1 MYSAAR
7 NIKTRVT
14 QNTNSKYQSSI
25 GRVSSRKLER
35 ESINSFVCLNIY
47 DVIKWPLNYSHCIL
61 QDHALHVK

>member
-35 ESINSFVCLNIY
+35 ERESINSFVCLNIY
-47 DVIKWPLNYSHCIL
+47 DVIK
-61 QDHALHVK
+61 